1 MASNLLAIDYGASRV
16 GLALADTELKIARPL
31 ATLINNAN
39 LVDELKK
46 VVSDNSVSQLVV
58 GLPRNLD
65 GDDTP
70 QTAKARQFAS
80 ELERALKLPVYL
92 IDEAATSIDAEAK
105 LKQSG
110 KPYDKADIDSLAAA
124 LILDNFLSNDD
135 AK

>member
-16 GLALADTELKIARPL
+16 GLAFADAEVKIGRPL
-31 ATLINNAN
+31 VTLANSANLIN
-39 LVDELKK
+39 ELKK
-46 VVSDNSVSQLVV
+46 VISDHQVSQLVV

-70 QTAKARQFAS
+70 QTTEARQFAG
-80 ELERALKLPVYL
+80 ELERELKLPVYL

-110 KPYDKADIDSLAAA
+110 QPYAKADVDSLAAA
-124 LILDNFLSNDD
+124 LILDNFLSRDD